1 MKLTE
6 GQSLVPEDRHEMST
20 HPSINPRRPQRRPE
34 SVLLPAALALFL
46 LAALPVEAVAQANGV
61 TPVCDRTPRV
71 RDEIVTLIP
80 DVSNC
85 ADVTAAHLAG
95 IEEILNLRGP
105 QDILSVP
112 INERETRPDIISE
125 LKAGDFSGLT
135 SLREIDLARNNL
147 TGLPEGI
154 FSGLNA
160 LQQLLLQYNPL
171 TSLPEGLFSGLSSL
185 RRLFLHSNSITDL
198 PEGIFSGLSSLEVI
212 HLAWNNLSALP
223 AGTFSGLTSLQ
234 VLSLAINQFTS
245 LPEGLFSGLDSLQLL
260 YLQDN
265 QLKNLPDR
273 TFADLPALERIF
285 LESNQLSS
293 LPEGIFSGLP
303 VLEVLSLAR
312 NQLTGLPE
320 GLFSELFSL
329 KWLSLARN
337 RLNSLP
343 PGLFAGLSALVELDL
358 GGNPL
363 NKQSFPEGI
372 FSSLTALKE
381 LWLYNL
387 QLKSLPDGIFRGLI
401 SLEQISLEGN
411 LVDPLHLPVSLEW
424 VEPGRFQARA
434 PTGAPFNIDLSIL
447 LPSRVLI
454 EGGSRLLTIP
464 QGRTESPAR
473 SVSRAPDATAAVTA
487 DIQRLPTRPFPHRG
501 YTLIRSPM
509 PLTVWEPLSL
519 DFAHFANGSS
529 NTSEF
534 VILNVGTEPV
544 RPSVYFFDPEGDP
557 IDARSVVD
565 IAGDLEVRG
574 DGELAVRTNV
584 EPLGEL
590 TISTHGRGELVIGS
604 ARVVADGPIGGVLR
618 IDAPEI
624 GVAGVGSS
632 RSLRDAIFPVRRQA
646 GGINTGAAIRYL
658 GEGSRPVTC
667 QLMRQG
673 SVYEQVRL
681 QFNAD
686 GQEARFINEW
696 FTQTD
701 TTDFTGSLRCRGT
714 FTGVAYEMDDGNRI
728 FTTLPVVPVPRVR
741 PQDSVFLDFPH
752 FANGS
757 SITSDLVLVNTGRS
771 PVRPVIH
778 FYDQKGNLIDPES
791 VADLGENFQVRE
803 DGGLIMLAS
812 VQALGEVTFSTHG
825 RGELVIGSV
834 RVVADGFIGGVLR
847 FDDSSV
853 GVAGVGA
860 GESVQDAIFPV
871 RRRAEGINTGAAIH
885 NPAEDPIQVDCQLMQ
900 NGEVLEEKEISLPG
914 KGQTARFI
922 DQWFTRTDTSDFVGS
937 VRCTAPDGEKFTGVA
952 LEMDA
957 EDRIFTTLPVLPL
970 RRPLPSY

>member
-1 MKLTE
+1 MTTY
-6 GQSLVPEDRHEMST
+6 PST
-20 HPSINPRRPQRRPE
+20 NPHRPPRRPE
-34 SVLLPAALALFL
+34 SNLLPAAWALFL
-46 LAALPVEAVAQANGV
+46 LAALPVQAVAQANGV
-61 TPVCDRTPRV
+61 TPVCERTPRV
-71 RDEIVTLIP
+71 RDEIVTLIAG
-80 DVSNC
+80 VSDC
-85 ADVTAAHLAG
+85 ADVTEAHLAG

-112 INERETRPDIISE
+112 VGERETRPDIISE
-125 LKAGDFSGLT
+125 LRAGDFSGLT
-135 SLREIDLARNNL
+135 SLQEIDLSRNNL
-147 TGLPEGI
+147 TSLPEGV
-154 FSGLNA
+154 FSGLSA
-160 LQQLLLQYNPL
+160 LQQLLLHYNRL
-171 TSLPEGLFSGLSSL
+171 TTLPEGVFSGLSSL
-185 RRLFLHSNSITDL
+185 RVLFLHSNSITDL
-198 PEGIFSGLSSLEVI
+198 PEGIFSGLSSLEGI

-223 AGTFSGLTSLQ
+223 AGTLSGLNSLQALSLAQNQFTSLPQGIFSGLTSLQ
-234 VLSLAINQFTS
+234 Q
-245 LPEGLFSGLDSLQLL
+245 LFLEYNELR
-260 YLQDN
+260 
-265 QLKNLPDR
+265 NLPDR
-273 TFADLPALERIF
+273 TFADLPTLERIF

-303 VLEVLSLAR
+303 ALEVLWLVR
-312 NQLTGLPE
+312 NQLTSLPE
-320 GLFSELFSL
+320 GLFSGLSSL
-329 KWLSLARN
+329 KWLSLAGN

-343 PGLFAGLSALVELDL
+343 PGLFADLSALVELNL

-363 NKQSFPEGI
+363 SKRSFPEGI

-387 QLKSLPDGIFRGLI
+387 QLRSLPDGIFRGLT

-434 PTGAPFNIDLSIL
+434 PTGAPFNIDLYLL
-447 LPSRVLI
+447 LPSGVLI
-454 EGGSRLLTIP
+454 EGGARLLTIP

-473 SVSRAPDATAAVTA
+473 SVSRGSDATAAVTA
-487 DIQRLPTRPFPHRG
+487 DIQRLPPRPFPHRG

-529 NTSEF
+529 IISELMI
-534 VILNVGTEPV
+534 VNVGTEPI
-544 RPSVYFFDPEGDP
+544 RPSFYFFDQEGDP
-557 IDARSVVD
+557 IDAESVVD
-565 IAGDLEVRG
+565 VARNLEVRG
-574 DGELAVRTNV
+574 DGSLAARTDV

-590 TISTHGRGELVIGS
+590 MLSTHGRGDLVTGS

-618 IDAPEI
+618 FDAPEI

-632 RSLRDAIFPVRRQA
+632 RPLRDAIFPVRRQE

-667 QLMRQG
+667 QLMQQG

-681 QFNAD
+681 EFNAN
-686 GQEARFINEW
+686 GQEAGFIDEW

-701 TTDFTGSLRCRGT
+701 TTDFTGSLRCRGN
-714 FTGVAYEMDDGNRI
+714 FTGVAFEMDAGDRI

-741 PQDSVFLDFPH
+741 PGDSVFLNFPH

-757 SITSDLVLVNTGRS
+757 SIISDLVLVNTGRS
-771 PVRPVIH
+771 PVRPVFH
-778 FYDQKGNLIDPES
+778 FYDQKGHPIDPES
-791 VADLGENFQVRE
+791 VVDLGEHLQVRE
-803 DGGLIMLAS
+803 DGGLIMVPS
-812 VQALGEVTFSTHG
+812 VQALGEVTLSTHG
-825 RGELVIGSV
+825 RGELVTGSV

-847 FDDSSV
+847 FDLSSV

-871 RRRAEGINTGAAIH
+871 RHRVGGINTGAALQ
-885 NPAEDPIQVDCQLMQ
+885 NPAENPIQVDCQLMQ
-900 NGEVLEEKEISLPG
+900 DGMVLEEKEILLQG
-914 KGQTARFI
+914 RGQTARFI
-922 DQWFTRTDTSDFVGS
+922 DELFTRTDTSDFVGS

-957 EDRIFTTLPVLPL
+957 DDRIFTTLPVLPL
-970 RRPLPSY
+970 RR